1 MHSRIAGLAIL
12 VLMMLAPAGSAAADI
27 ERRAASD
34 FHRRALIE
42 GAVAPGEAH
51 AVSLSLEAV
60 AALEKGGELRLF
72 DGAGREVPSLVYT
85 ADSRSEVIERPV
97 AIYNRAWEAGGA
109 QTLSVELTERKPQPV
124 NEFVFHIED
133 EEYNL
138 RVRVEGSPDG
148 EEWRILR
155 DGLHLIRHTVKKEG
169 IRYVHNVLRVPTAR
183 FRHYR
188 FTLEPMIAPEDADEP
203 LEIGGVDVRQVV
215 KRGSS
220 LAVPVRLE
228 PFEDPHDSDVR
239 HGFWTLDLGGEDL
252 GVDQVELS
260 IPADDYSRSADLW
273 EWSEER
279 GRRTRRLA
287 STVVFQYGDDVHA
300 EFTGFSTDVATLV
313 LMIDQGDDEPVPVS
327 AARAT
332 RPQQQLRFLAPAA
345 ADLPLALHFDPDEP
359 REPRYDLAR
368 GLREHEIASFRGL
381 SHGSLEPNPGYA
393 PPPQPQSERIPYLLY
408 VLVIPLVGGLGWYVA
423 RTIQRGVPD

>member
-1 MHSRIAGLAIL
+1 MPSRIAGLAFL
-12 VLMMLAPAGSAAADI
+12 ALMMLAPPAPTAADI

-42 GAVAPGEAH
+42 GAVAPGEAQ
-51 AVSLSLEAV
+51 AVPLSREAV
-60 AALEKGGELRLF
+60 AALKKGGELRLF
-72 DGAGREVPSLVYT
+72 DGAGSEIPSLVYT

-97 AIYNRAWEAGGA
+97 TIYNRAWEARGT
-109 QTLSVELTERKPQPV
+109 QTLSVELTDRKPEPV
-124 NEFVFHIED
+124 NEFVFQIKEKD
-133 EEYNL
+133 YNL

-148 EEWRILR
+148 DEWRILR
-155 DGLHLIRHTVKKEG
+155 DGLHLIRHTVEKEK

-183 FRHYR
+183 LRHYR
-188 FTLEPMIAPEDADEP
+188 FTLEPMIAPDDDDEP
-203 LEIGGVDVRQVV
+203 LEIEGVDVRQVV

-228 PFEDPHDSDVR
+228 PFEDPHGSDTR
-239 HGFWTLDLGGEDL
+239 HDFWTLDLGREDL
-252 GVDQVELS
+252 GVDHVELT
-260 IPADDYSRSADLW
+260 IPADDYARSASLW

-287 STVVFQYGDDVHA
+287 STVVFHYGDDVHT

-313 LMIDQGDDEPVPVS
+313 LMIDQGDDEPVPVT
-327 AARAT
+327 AARAN
-332 RPQQQLRFLAPAA
+332 RPQQQLRFLAPRAA
-345 ADLPLALHFDPDEP
+345 KLPLALHFDPDEA

-368 GLREHEIASFRGL
+368 RLREHEIASFTVL
-381 SHGSLEPNPGYA
+381 SHGSLEPNPVYA
-393 PPPQPQSERIPYLLY
+393 PPPQPRSERIPYLLY
-408 VLVIPLVGGLGWYVA
+408 ALVIPLVGGLGWYVA